1 MTGLITPTEK
11 TPLAEE
17 DAALIDDAP
26 RELGVKETPAGRPA
40 YNAMVDAEEA
50 GDVDP
55 PQGRVHVVHNGDTLG
70 RLAKRYLGD
79 EARGLEIFDLNRDVL
94 SNPHLLPI
102 GAELQIPDDARSA
115 DRSSAE

>member
-1 MTGLITPTEK
+1 MTGLLTPTAAA
-11 TPLAEE
+11 PVA
-17 DAALIDDAP
+17 DAAVVPADEVEQPVVDEA
-26 RELGVKETPAGRPA
+26 PAGRPA
-40 YNAMVDAEEA
+40 YNAVIESEAVDAAE
-50 GDVDP
+50 P
-55 PQGRVHVVHNGDTLG
+55 PQPRVHVVHNGDTLG

-102 GAELQIPDDARSA
+102 GAELRIPDGDRTA